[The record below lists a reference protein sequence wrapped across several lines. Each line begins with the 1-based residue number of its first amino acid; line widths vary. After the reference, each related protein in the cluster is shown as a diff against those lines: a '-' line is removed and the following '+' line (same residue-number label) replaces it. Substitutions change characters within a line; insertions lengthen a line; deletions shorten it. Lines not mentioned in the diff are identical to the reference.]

1 MALTAKQILAFLEI
15 PSIGKRTVEAL
26 GALSTEFIDDCNLY
40 DFFSW
45 AKLRLKR
52 KRSIQLFTSK
62 DLALALQEAEKKLE
76 QTQKAGINWVTIYDP
91 NYPAVLR
98 DVRSEDGKRS
108 AIPVLIYYK
117 GNLQLLSYP
126 SIAII
131 GSREALP
138 QSEKAASFLAYS
150 FASRGLNIVSGLAL
164 GCDTAAHIGA
174 LKTGTG
180 KTIAVL
186 GNGLDTI
193 YPPQNTDLAAEILEQ
208 GGLLLSEYEMGTNA
222 ANYTFVERDLIQAGV
237 SKAVIVAQTRIDG
250 GSMHA
255 AIAASFVGK
264 RVYAVKYTDPQLNR
278 SDCNDGN
285 HELVQ
290 NYGASYIVAIKD
302 KAQMNNY
309 LDAITKEILDSH

>member
-1 MALTAKQILAFLEI
+1 MALTDKQIIAFLEL
-15 PSIGKRTVEAL
+15 PRIGRKTVEEL
-26 GALSTEFIDDCNLY
+26 GYLSTEFVDDHELY
-40 DFFSW
+40 DFFRC
-45 AKLRLKR
+45 ANIKR
-52 KRSIQLFTSK
+52 KRSIPPFTSK

-76 QTQKAGINWVTIYDP
+76 QTQKAGINWVSIFDP

-98 DVRSEDGKRS
+98 YVRSEDGKRS
-108 AIPVLIYYK
+108 AIPVLIYYQ

-164 GCDTAAHIGA
+164 GCDTAAHQGA

-222 ANYTFVERDLIQAGV
+222 ANYTFFERDLIQAGI

-255 AIAASFVGK
+255 AIAASFAGK

-290 NYGASYIVAIKD
+290 NYGASYIMAIKD

>member
-164 GCDTAAHIGA
+164 GCDTAA
-174 LKTGTG
+174 
-180 KTIAVL
+180 L